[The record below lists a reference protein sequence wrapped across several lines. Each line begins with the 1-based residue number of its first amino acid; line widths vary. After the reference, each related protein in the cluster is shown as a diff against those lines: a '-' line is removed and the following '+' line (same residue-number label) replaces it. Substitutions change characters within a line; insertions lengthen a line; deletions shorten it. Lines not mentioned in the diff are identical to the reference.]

1 MRTKINIPNS
11 NGEPLHA
18 TLEVPA
24 NKIVRAYALF
34 AHCFTCSSQLSI
46 IRTISK
52 ELTQYGFGVL
62 RFDFTGLGES
72 KGEFADTNFSHNLED
87 IYTVNNYLA
96 ENYRAP
102 TLLIGHSLGGAA
114 MLIAAGKL
122 ENAKA
127 LVTIGAP
134 GEAKHIMNLM
144 EDSKDDILQ
153 NGEALLSI
161 GGRPFKIKKQFLD
174 DLQQHDLTKIIPKLR
189 VPLLILHSP
198 QDRIVGIDHAARIY
212 QLAHHP
218 KSFISLDGADHLLSK
233 KEDSRY
239 AARSIA
245 TWADRYLKET
255 KEELLLK
262 PYQAQVVAHLD
273 FENGFAT
280 QITNGRNAIVAD
292 EPRNLGGDDLGLSPF
307 DLLQAALGACTNMTL
322 KLYAERKK
330 WPLKEVYTHL
340 SFWRDKVDNQKIESI
355 TKKIVLEG
363 DLSEDQRKRLIEI
376 ASKCPVNKTLTA
388 GVRIKNL
395 NYENET
401 SEKV

>member
-1 MRTKINIPNS
+1 MKTQISIPNS
-11 NGEPLHA
+11 NGETLHA
-18 TLEVPA
+18 TLEIPA
-24 NKIVRAYALF
+24 NKLVRAYAIF
-34 AHCFTCSSQLSI
+34 AHCFTCSSQLAI
-46 IRTISK
+46 ARNISS

-72 KGEFADTNFSHNLED
+72 KGEFAETNFSHNLED
-87 IYTVNNYLA
+87 IYAVNNYLT
-96 ENYRAP
+96 ENYQAP

-114 MLIAAGKL
+114 MLIAASRM

-127 LVTIGAP
+127 IVTIGAP
-134 GEAKHIMNLM
+134 CNAAHVMGLV
-144 EDSKDDILQ
+144 EDKKEDILQ
-153 NGEALLSI
+153 KGEALLSI

-174 DLQQHDLTKIIPKLR
+174 DLQKHDPTKIISSLR
-189 VPLLILHSP
+189 IPLLILHSP
-198 QDRIVGIDHAARIY
+198 QDKIVGIDNAARIY

-233 KEDSRY
+233 KEDSLY

-245 TWADRYLKET
+245 TWADRYLMET
-255 KEELLLK
+255 NEELLLK

-273 FENGFAT
+273 LENGFAT
-280 QITNGRNAIVAD
+280 QISNGRNSLVAD
-292 EPRNLGGDDLGLSPF
+292 EPKEFGGEDTGLSPF
-307 DLLQAALGACTNMTL
+307 DLLQAALGACTSMTL

-355 TKKIVLEG
+355 TKKIELEG
-363 DLSEDQRKRLIEI
+363 DLSEEQRKRLIEI

-395 NYENET
+395 NYENES
-401 SEKV
+401 SEKI